1 MSQSVPDDCFEYSNK
16 QYVDSHQFTPFE
28 QKRLISISQRS
39 NVDYI
44 IQRPNIVLIDNV
56 FGVIPLSVAYLIV
69 LLLKFDFDYDFD
81 YEFLARE

>member
-1 MSQSVPDDCFEYSNK
+1 MFLAEVSQSVPDDCFEYSNK

-69 LLLKFDFDYDFD
+69 LLLMFDFDCY
-81 YEFLARE
+81 